1 MSLST
6 PAQVQTRLEEID
18 AQLALAANG
27 MEKAA
32 LDWFRLKRD
41 REVAKAEAYAQAS
54 GTATE
59 RKIRADAEA
68 ALVGVDEEAR
78 WEARKLVSRL
88 LESRA
93 NVGMAVL
100 KSQGRS

>member
-18 AQLALAANG
+18 VQLALAANG
-27 MEKAA
+27 MESSAFA
-32 LDWFRLKRD
+32 WFRKRAD
-41 REVAKAEAYAQAS
+41 REVAKAEEYAKAE

-59 RKIRADAEA
+59 RKIKADAA
-68 ALVGVDEEAR
+68 AAVVGVDEEAR

>member
-18 AQLALAANG
+18 GQLALAANG
-27 MEKAA
+27 MEEAA
-32 LDWFRLKRD
+32 FAWFRKRAE
-41 REVAKAEAYAQAS
+41 REVAKAEAYAKAD
-54 GTATE
+54 GPATE
-59 RKIRADAEA
+59 RKIKAEA
-68 ALVGVDEEAR
+68 AAAVVGVDEEAR

-93 NVGMAVL
+93 NVGMAIL
-100 KSQGRS
+100 KAQGRS